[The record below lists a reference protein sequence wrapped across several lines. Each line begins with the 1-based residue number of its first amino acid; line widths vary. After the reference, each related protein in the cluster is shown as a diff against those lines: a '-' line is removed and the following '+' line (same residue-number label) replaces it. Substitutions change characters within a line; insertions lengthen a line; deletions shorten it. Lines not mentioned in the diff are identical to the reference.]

1 MKSHHRF
8 GRRGSASTALALM
21 AIGTLALAACTEP
34 TSTETSAGTDG
45 EGTSDGGAE
54 DGYNVTMIL
63 GVSGDEGYLTDACGA
78 RGVALDNN
86 ITMDVQAADA
96 FDPAA
101 QIPVLQ
107 AAIATQPDAILIAP
121 VDATALIAP
130 IQEAVAAGIK
140 VILFD
145 TTLEDL
151 TGIETV
157 VGVDNAAGGQ
167 MAAEAMA
174 EILGETGQVFVSNI
188 NPGVSTTDARQS
200 GFEEGIAAYPGIEYL
215 GAQYNNND
223 PQRAAQIASSMVT
236 ANPELAGIFGTNL
249 FSVEGTV
256 TGLRN
261 ADALDSVAVVGFDA
275 TPGEVEALQAGEVQ
289 ALVAQ
294 KLREL
299 GATAMQAAVDVL
311 NGDPVEPEYF
321 VGFHVIT
328 PENID
333 TPESQEAFYVAEC
346 EI

>member
-1 MKSHHRF
+1 MSSINRF
-8 GRRGSASTALALM
+8 GRRGSVPTACALI
-21 AIGTLALAACTEP
+21 AISALALAACTPEEAP
-34 TSTETSAGTDG
+34 TSTSEPGEDTGGETSESYDI
-45 EGTSDGGAE
+45 
-54 DGYNVTMIL
+54 TMIL

-78 RGVALDNN
+78 RAVAVENN
-86 ITMDVQAADA
+86 VTLEVQAADA

-121 VDATALIAP
+121 TDSTALIAP

-167 MAAEAMA
+167 LAAEAMA
-174 EILGETGQVFVSNI
+174 EIIGESGQVFVSNI
-188 NPGVSTTDARQS
+188 NPGVSTTDARQT
-200 GFEEGIAAYPGIEYL
+200 GFEDGLTAYPDIEYL

-223 PQRAAQIASSMVT
+223 PQRAAQIASSMLT
-236 ANPELAGIFGTNL
+236 ANPDLAGIFGTNL

-261 ADALDSVAVVGFDA
+261 SDALGDVAVVGFDA
-275 TPGEVEALQAGEVQ
+275 TPGEVEALRAGEVQ

-299 GATAMQAAVDVL
+299 GATAMQAAIDVL
-311 NGDPVEPEYF
+311 EGNPVEPEYQ

-333 TPESQEAFYVAEC
+333 TPESEEAFYVAEC
-346 EI
+346 DI